1 MDHDWVYSQENVDW
15 DELSQLYITAGMGI
29 KAPADIE
36 TAFTNSMFKCFVY
49 DAGKLIAVG
58 RALADGFDAS
68 YICDIAVHPEYQ
80 GRGIGRQIVSKLV
93 EFSKHHRKIILYA
106 APGKEPFYLKLGFKR
121 MATAM
126 AIFKNQEQALKGGL
140 VMDEPQE

>member
-1 MDHDWVYSQENVDW
+1 MTYDWVHSQENVDW
-15 DELSQLYITAGMGI
+15 DELSALYIAAGMGN
-29 KAPADIE
+29 KAPADIR

-68 YICDIAVHPEYQ
+68 YICDIAVHPDYQ
-80 GRGIGRQIVSKLV
+80 GQGIGKQIVLKLV
-93 EFSKHHRKIILYA
+93 EFSKNHRKIILYA
-106 APGKEPFYLKLGFKR
+106 APGKESFYLKLGFKR

-126 AIFKNQEQALKGGL
+126 AIFRNQEQALKDGL
-140 VMDEPQE
+140 VVDEP

>member
-1 MDHDWVYSQENVDW
+1 MDYEWTHSQEDLDW
-15 DELSQLYITAGMGI
+15 EALSQLYIAAGMGN
-29 KAPADIE
+29 KSPADIK

-49 DAGKLIAVG
+49 DAGRLIAVG

-80 GRGIGRQIVSKLV
+80 GRGIGRRIVSKLV
-93 EFSKHHRKIILYA
+93 EFSKDHRKILLYA
-106 APGKEPFYLKLGFKR
+106 APGKEPFYRKLGFKR

-126 AIFKNQEQALKGGL
+126 AIFKNQAQASKDGL
-140 VMDEPQE
+140 VIDEP

>member
-1 MDHDWVYSQENVDW
+1 MKFGWAYSQENVDW
-15 DELSQLYITAGMGI
+15 EELSNLYIAAGMGN
-29 KAPADIE
+29 KSPADIQ

-68 YICDIAVHPEYQ
+68 YICDIAVHPDYQ
-80 GRGIGRQIVSKLV
+80 GRGIGKQIVLQLV
-93 EFSKHHRKIILYA
+93 EFSKEHRKIILYA
-106 APGKEPFYLKLGFKR
+106 APGKDTFYKKLGFKR

-126 AIFKNQEQALKGGL
+126 AIFKNQAQALQDG
-140 VMDEPQE
+140 VIVDEP